1 MSTTEETRAVA
12 MDYFR
17 RMGTRESEQ
26 VAALF
31 ADEVDWFIPGNQV
44 VAPWLGRRGTRTE
57 VAEFYR
63 LLWSAVTPL
72 GADLQHLLVDGE
84 VAVATGE
91 FTSRMNRTG
100 RVLESPFSI
109 VFLVRDGRIVR
120 YRLLEDSHGVVV
132 SLAP

>member
-1 MSTTEETRAVA
+1 MSTTEETRAVL

-17 RMGTRESEQ
+17 RMGTQDPEQ

-31 ADEVDWFIPGNQV
+31 ADEVDWFIPGNQA
-44 VAPWLGRRGTRTE
+44 VAPWLGRRGTRSE
-57 VAEFYR
+57 VTEFYR

-72 GADLQHLLVDGE
+72 GADLQHLLVDGD

-91 FTSRMNRTG
+91 FSSRMNQTG
-100 RVLESPFSI
+100 RVLESLFSI
-109 VFLVRDGRIVR
+109 VFFVRDGRIIR

>member
-1 MSTTEETRAVA
+1 MSTTEATRAVV

-17 RMGTRESEQ
+17 RMGTQDPEQ
-26 VAALF
+26 VAAVF
-31 ADEVDWFIPGNQV
+31 ADEVDWFIPGNQA
-44 VAPWLGRRGTRTE
+44 VAPWLGRRGTRAE

-72 GADLQHLLVDGE
+72 GADLQHLLVEGD

-91 FTSRMNRTG
+91 FSSRFNQTG
-100 RVLESPFSI
+100 RVLESLFSI
-109 VFLVRDGRIVR
+109 VFIVRDGRIVR

>member
-1 MSTTEETRAVA
+1 MSTTEATREVV

-17 RMGTRESEQ
+17 RMGTQDPEQ

-31 ADEVDWFIPGNQV
+31 ADEVDWFIPGDQA
-44 VAPWLGRRGTRTE
+44 VAPWLGRRGTRAE

-63 LLWSAVTPL
+63 MLWSAVTPL
-72 GADLQHLLVDGE
+72 GADLQHLLVEDD

-91 FTSRMNRTG
+91 FSSRFNQTG
-100 RVLESPFSI
+100 RVLESLFSI
-109 VFLVRDGRIVR
+109 VFTVRDGRIVR